1 MSVDNVT
8 ALNARDDWQW
18 LVDHWTDLR
27 GRLRPGGGAAL
38 TGVAVQ
44 SSERPSPIDLHVSDL
59 LREIEDAARLY
70 GQVLIEEVPPEHGCN
85 GACTEDMTA
94 TEDCPDRVDP
104 ITTSHM
110 PGLLAQV
117 VERYGHFVTDDLLA
131 LDFCDQGHEFRR
143 KARQALERPPAPTFM
158 GPCPVRECHG
168 ELYVREGQEAA
179 TCRECDTVT
188 TVAEQREWLDGE
200 LEQRLMTAAELPR
213 ALKILGMEVHAS
225 TVRKWVQRER
235 LVAAV
240 DEGDLALYRLKD
252 AKTLAMSGRGGRVA
266 G

>member
-27 GRLRPGGGAAL
+27 NRLRPGGGAAL

-117 VERYGHFVTDDLLA
+117 VERYGHFTSDDLLA

-213 ALKILGMEVHAS
+213 ALKILGMEVQAA